1 MDLQGPFF
9 LFLILALVSSVL
21 AVVLK
26 NWIAKLILFVVAL
39 GAAYIASNSA
49 GASAGWSLL
58 IVTILF
64 LLVGASAI
72 QQKNLGNRILGIV
85 LVILG
90 IVTLFPA
97 IDALGTAAPGT
108 IWEAIVTAFQRGWQA
123 LLDAL
128 QRVFGSS

>member
-39 GAAYIASNSA
+39 GATYIASNSA